1 MTTRAG
7 RVALIGSA
15 ALLLCVYLLPG
26 GWPSTLWLILPTL
39 LVLLIGALAAR
50 FAGSHELWRC
60 TVLGLQAGALTAS
73 FLYCFW
79 FAAAIYTPGVSVSVL
94 LHSLVLGFLA
104 LFVIVSSLAAL
115 GGLLYGL
122 SIQRHPDEFN
132 LDDPQ
137 MVLNASLTA
146 DIATL
151 FALIFTTAFYSRL
164 AAAYADASLLHL
176 PLLEVL
182 ALLLLIQLCLTLV
195 LPHETG
201 LAWHRP
207 GLDEVRMAAFID
219 IATAPLAILFISLL
233 APLALSFPWVIG
245 LLAGS
250 GVLSLMALLILL
262 HRIQPRR
269 HQMPVPDAKA
279 LWFGSIGS
287 SHAGR
292 LITLCFGCGIVLVLP
307 FSIPLISVLLNF
319 AKMGLFGNTPLFDQ
333 LSLGKDSLALWQ
345 GLVNGGAML
354 AAGGVLS
361 AIYLFYLF
369 LGRKLGRGRAEY

>member
-15 ALLLCVYLLPG
+15 VLLLCVYLLPG

-39 LVLLIGALAAR
+39 LVVLIGALAAR

-60 TVLGLQAGALTAS
+60 TALGLLAGALAAS

-94 LHSLVLGFLA
+94 LHSLVLGFSI
-104 LFVIVSSLAAL
+104 LFIVVSLLAAL

-122 SIQRHPDEFN
+122 SIQRRPDEFN

-137 MVLNASLTA
+137 MALNASLTA
-146 DIATL
+146 DIAAL
-151 FALIFTTAFYSRL
+151 FALIFTAAFYSRL
-164 AAAYADASLLHL
+164 AVAYADASLLHL

-195 LPHETG
+195 LPHETR
-201 LAWHRP
+201 LARHRP

-219 IATAPLAILFISLL
+219 IATAPLAILLVSLL

-245 LLAGS
+245 LLLGS
-250 GVLSLMALLILL
+250 GVLSLTALLILL

-269 HQMPVPDAKA
+269 HQMPAPDAKA

-333 LSLGKDSLALWQ
+333 LNLGKGNLALWQ
-345 GLVNGGAML
+345 GLVNGGLMV
-354 AAGGVLS
+354 VLGFLLS
-361 AIYLFYLF
+361 MVYIFYYF
-369 LGRKLGRGRAEY
+369 LGKSSGLKGKV